1 MEASKLELMER
12 QARAGQREE
21 ELSEGLTDKAGR
33 TRLLQSAKEFKEAVG
48 VLSHESAKAHIE
60 AALYELFLLGM
71 SCCIKLTEYSR
82 RFE

>member
-1 MEASKLELMER
+1 MER
-12 QARAGQREE
+12 QARAVQREE

-33 TRLLQSAKEFKEAVG
+33 TRLLQSAKEFKEAAG
-48 VLSHESAKAHIE
+48 FLIHESTKAHIE
-60 AALYELFLLGM
+60 AAWYEPFLLGM

>member
-33 TRLLQSAKEFKEAVG
+33 TRLLQSAKEFKEAAG
-48 VLSHESAKAHIE
+48 VLSHESTTAHIE
-60 AALYELFLLGM
+60 AALYELF
-71 SCCIKLTEYSR
+71 
-82 RFE
+82 